1 MPSGEISIFQE
12 VLYKYL
18 SLFLNNCLRQS
29 LSQLPGGD
37 NVVVV
42 VVVVPEIR
50 LSIHDLTMN
59 TQILY
64 KMYFVMTIITCA
76 RMCYVI

>member
-18 SLFLNNCLRQS
+18 SLFLNKCLRLS

-37 NVVVV
+37 NVV

-76 RMCYVI
+76 RMCSVI